1 LGDILQQWPVYVA
14 YVNRLG
20 YNKRI
25 IENNR
30 ETKIQFVK
38 IAKIT
43 NKFNIS

>member
-1 LGDILQQWPVYVA
+1 LGDILQQRRVYVA

-25 IENNR
+25 TENNR

-43 NKFNIS
+43 NNFDIF